1 MTNPARTRNIQT
13 ICACVQ
19 VAASGA
25 RPSLG
30 ARNPGHAE
38 FAVNADGARIRDDV
52 HVLDIDAHVR
62 ALRDL
67 STGGHS
73 VLKWWSD

>member
-1 MTNPARTRNIQT
+1 MTNPIGTRGTQT
-13 ICACVQ
+13 AYAFVQ

-38 FAVNADGARIRDDV
+38 FALNADGACIRDDV

-62 ALRDL
+62 ALRYYRRGV
-67 STGGHS
+67 TR
-73 VLKWWSD
+73 VLKE